1 MGNDFQPSL
10 SQKLNST
17 TIEDGLFR
25 PERFLSSSPFSNFA
39 NHRRQVDSF
48 IVPAPSVLHIFLVAA
63 AAECSHLNSYN
74 IKLRFR
80 SFST

>member
-25 PERFLSSSPFSNFA
+25 SERFLSLRPSFPFRNFT
-39 NHRRQVDSF
+39 NHCRQLDSF
-48 IVPAPSVLHIFLVAA
+48 TVPSPSIVHKFFMAA
-63 AAECSHLNSYN
+63 AAEWS
-74 IKLRFR
+74 IFKFI
-80 SFST
+80 